1 MIEIPFYK
9 RIMPKICTK
18 YTVHHTCI
26 LEKKLWVLKHWQV
39 KEHVITHI

>member
-18 YTVHHTCI
+18 YSVQHTC
-26 LEKKLWVLKHWQV
+26 KKWWVLKHCQV